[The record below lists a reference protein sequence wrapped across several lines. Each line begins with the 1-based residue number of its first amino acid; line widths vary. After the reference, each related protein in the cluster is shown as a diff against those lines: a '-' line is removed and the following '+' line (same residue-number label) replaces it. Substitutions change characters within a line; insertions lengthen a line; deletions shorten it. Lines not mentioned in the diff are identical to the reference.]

1 MPKATAK
8 DWASFK
14 REAQGRM
21 RDKDAKGY
29 DKAFYRWFR
38 SKARAQ
44 VAGASHKHGK
54 GVSW

>member
-14 REAQGRM
+14 REARGRM

-29 DKAFYRWFR
+29 DKAFYHWFR

-54 GVSW
+54 GGSW